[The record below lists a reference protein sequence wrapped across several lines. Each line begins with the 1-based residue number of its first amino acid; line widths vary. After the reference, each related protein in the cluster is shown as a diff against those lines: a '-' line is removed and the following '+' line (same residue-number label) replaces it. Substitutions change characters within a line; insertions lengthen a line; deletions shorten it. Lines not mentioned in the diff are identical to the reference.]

1 MNKIK
6 DFKKLSY
13 AIATSDYQSSNR
25 MKHRKKFLVI
35 KAKQAI
41 KLLHNK
47 FKDNANYQQ
56 ILGDNDLNECKTAE
70 DYRYCQIH
78 SLKHFCKD
86 RDLELLQQSA
96 NTLAKFTIA

>member
-35 KAKQAI
+35 KAKQSI

-47 FKDNANYQQ
+47 FKDNSNYQQ
-56 ILGDNDLNECKTAE
+56 ILGDNDLSECKTTE

-86 RDLELLQQSA
+86 KDLELLEQSA